1 MDPIAQRRLV
11 EANVTLR
18 ERAERA
24 EQRVLAL
31 EQLLVGER
39 AATARAK
46 AESDAL
52 YEMLPV
58 ELRPEPR

>member
-31 EQLLVGER
+31 EQLLASER
-39 AATARAK
+39 AATERAK
-46 AESDAL
+46 AEANAL

>member
-31 EQLLVGER
+31 EQLLASER

-46 AESDAL
+46 AEADAL

>member
-46 AESDAL
+46 AEANAL